1 MIGTALAALLAVAPG
16 ADPGATTSP
25 PQPDQAAGAGA
36 APSGQALAVPW
47 KAGERMDFEIEYVG
61 ITMGT
66 ARIQVGATDHG
77 VTPVTLS
84 SRTAG
89 MGAVITFRQTLV
101 SNLDVVTLMPRW
113 SVLAAEEPGN
123 YKHTDTARFDRE
135 ANKATVRERAR
146 LDKTWEVEV
155 PPGTLDFVAL
165 IFNLRTLPLA
175 DGASHSFPV
184 LAGRKVSTVVATVV
198 KRELLKTGA
207 GSFPA
212 VKVRIP
218 TGFDGK
224 FSEKKPTFIWFS
236 DDARRVVVRI
246 STDFSIGWA
255 DADLKDYQPGGAA
268 AP

>member
-1 MIGTALAALLAVAPG
+1 
-16 ADPGATTSP
+16 
-25 PQPDQAAGAGA
+25 
-36 APSGQALAVPW
+36 
-47 KAGERMDFEIEYVG
+47 
-61 ITMGT
+61 MGS
-66 ARIQVGATDHG
+66 ARIQVAATDHG

-84 SRTAG
+84 SRTSG
-89 MGAVITFRQTLV
+89 VGAVITFRQTLV

-123 YKHTDTARFDRE
+123 YHHTDTARFDRE

-146 LDKTWEVEV
+146 LDKSWEVEV

-165 IFNLRTLPLA
+165 IFNLRTLPLP

-198 KRELLKTGA
+198 KREQLKTGA
-207 GSFPA
+207 GRFPA

-224 FSEKKPTFIWFS
+224 FSEKNPTFIWFS

-246 STDFSIGWA
+246 STDFSVGWA
-255 DADLKDYQPGGAA
+255 DANLSAYQAPERPPAA
-268 AP
+268 GPAP